1 MYFKRL
7 PWWLGREWTTGTIV
21 VSPPDG
27 PSIPLF
33 KYIQPAPLIHGFC
46 TCGANCPVVTLL
58 QRGGGPFYGRDLS
71 ICRFWNGEGVLEP
84 VPPVE
89 TQGWLHS
96 LSVVPSRHE
105 VGWCMYTVGCFGG
118 DGVWPQR
125 LGHKGHSGSSWAT
138 PEFLTHRDSEMI
150 DVCFKALSLGM
161 RCHRVTDYW
170 HSKGGSRGTGGC
182 LGDAGH
188 PEFWATW

>member
-1 MYFKRL
+1 MDYRDHSGEPPRWPQYPPFQVYTASPSYPRVLHLWSQL
-7 PWWLGREWTTGTIV
+7 PSGHIAPERWRAILWTRFEHLQILEW
-21 VSPPDG
+21 
-27 PSIPLF
+27 
-33 KYIQPAPLIHGFC
+33 
-46 TCGANCPVVTLL
+46 
-58 QRGGGPFYGRDLS
+58 GGGPGTS
-71 ICRFWNGEGVLEP
+71 
-84 VPPVE
+84 PPSGYSGL
-89 TQGWLHS
+89 TALT

-118 DGVWPQR
+118 DGVWPPR

-150 DVCFKALSLGM
+150 DVCFKALSLGI